1 MATTLKCPKK
11 PKDIYMGRDH
21 AGYILIAEPTS
32 ETTVLNSHLGQSLMI
47 RPAKWYVDLFTQC
60 GFDIIAWK
68 QYDSYVVDNKYEIN
82 AERVWLL

>member
-1 MATTLKCPKK
+1 MALTLRCPKK
-11 PKDIYMGRDH
+11 PNEIYKNRDH